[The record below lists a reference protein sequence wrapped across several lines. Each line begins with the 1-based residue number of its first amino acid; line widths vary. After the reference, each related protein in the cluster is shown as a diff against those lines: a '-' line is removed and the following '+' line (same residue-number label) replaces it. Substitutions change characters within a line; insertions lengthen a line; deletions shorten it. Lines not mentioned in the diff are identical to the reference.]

1 LDQVQYHEA
10 IPLFEKALSID
21 PKNINV
27 LNNLALCYQLIEDP
41 QRRDYLYF
49 KRITEI
55 DPNHSNSHH
64 NVGHL
69 CHGYGYIDE
78 AQYYLERAYELDPNF
93 PETCHSLAV
102 LYNGFT
108 LKKPHVKASDVL
120 FKESQVN
127 HCKSNHKQILTLD
140 SSIPFT
146 VFDFD
151 NAIVSLGQILVND
164 TFILLHHNLKIPVH
178 RWKVYDLKAVDT
190 VWTVLQHNS
199 WVFYHWLVEQLP
211 KVYLIIHNYPEPKI
225 PIIVPNKPFVRD
237 SLKDIDWPFIYMTD
251 TESFYVNHLK
261 VIDWPTIDTSGQV
274 LAKEYLPPSYAIDIL
289 RSNLRLTRGQS
300 KYVVWLS
307 RKHVSVKNN
316 RNIQNEDLVLENLVK
331 TCPGYE
337 VLNFIPENYS
347 IEQTKDIF
355 SQAKIVVGVHGGA
368 FSNIVYCSGDTS
380 VIEFTM
386 LEEYYRYYFKYLSD
400 LCKLKYYEIQLNNPN
415 LFTIPFILPDNA
427 LDNLQNIIKNIL
439 L

>member
-1 LDQVQYHEA
+1 
-10 IPLFEKALSID
+10 
-21 PKNINV
+21 
-27 LNNLALCYQLIEDP
+27 
-41 QRRDYLYF
+41 
-49 KRITEI
+49 
-55 DPNHSNSHH
+55 
-64 NVGHL
+64 
-69 CHGYGYIDE
+69 
-78 AQYYLERAYELDPNF
+78 
-93 PETCHSLAV
+93 
-102 LYNGFT
+102 
-108 LKKPHVKASDVL
+108 
-120 FKESQVN
+120 
-127 HCKSNHKQILTLD
+127 
-140 SSIPFT
+140 
-146 VFDFD
+146 
-151 NAIVSLGQILVND
+151 
-164 TFILLHHNLKIPVH
+164 
-178 RWKVYDLKAVDT
+178 
-190 VWTVLQHNS
+190 
-199 WVFYHWLVEQLP
+199 
-211 KVYLIIHNYPEPKI
+211 
-225 PIIVPNKPFVRD
+225 
-237 SLKDIDWPFIYMTD
+237 MTD